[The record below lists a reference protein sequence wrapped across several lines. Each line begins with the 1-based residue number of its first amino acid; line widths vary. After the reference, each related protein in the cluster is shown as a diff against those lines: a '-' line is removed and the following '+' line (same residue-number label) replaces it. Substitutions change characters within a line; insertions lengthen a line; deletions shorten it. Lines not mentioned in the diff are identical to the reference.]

1 MFGTIITDKQYK
13 DMKLAMDALS
23 DRQLVLCLD
32 SVKAVLNK
40 LNKDQLNSLPVI
52 DEINYFFENL
62 MDIVSVRFSK
72 FVNSLNND
80 KSLNT
85 VSGLRKKYCSNCNTK
100 NSVGCNGC
108 VILNRISEL
117 GSRRLG

>member
-72 FVNSLNND
+72 FVN
-80 KSLNT
+80 
-85 VSGLRKKYCSNCNTK
+85 
-100 NSVGCNGC
+100 
-108 VILNRISEL
+108 
-117 GSRRLG
+117 